1 MPAGKKYR
9 NSKRPMKK
17 RKQRVATAVTTK
29 AVQKALLPLQE
40 RKYFQQDPSETDH
53 VIFNSGVAEV
63 STDGQLSINN
73 LVTGLVPKSCTVAI
87 PNSFLTLATQGPGRE
102 NVEGRRIQ
110 GRTLSMRMEIDF
122 RSLLENETTLHN
134 HWYITKGWCKNTVF
148 KGCHN
153 PTVAGSSSAPW
164 PAALPVTVDAHNIA
178 ASTIVARAL
187 VSDGFGSD
195 PLQYRA
201 TGLPK
206 NIIIEKRFKVKGNL
220 NDRYADV
227 TIDANDNTNPVSNFQ
242 AYTMPKTYYF
252 NWKFNKSLQL
262 DNQHSPFGQPTT
274 SGGETNLGIF
284 RSWIPFVVLTND
296 LAAAVGHTVT
306 PHVRTSSKLTFTDM

>member
-1 MPAGKKYR
+1 MPAGKKY
-9 NSKRPMKK
+9 NYKKKPMKK
-17 RKQRVATAVTTK
+17 RKAKVATAVTTK

-40 RKYFQQDPSETDH
+40 RKYFQQDPSATDH
-53 VIFNSGVAEV
+53 VVFNTGSAAV

-73 LVTGLVPKSCTVAI
+73 LIAGLVPKSCTVAI
-87 PNSFLTLATQGPGRE
+87 PNAFLTLATQGSSRN

-122 RSLLENETTLHN
+122 RALLENETTLHN

-153 PTVAGSSSAPW
+153 PTETGSASSPW
-164 PAALPVTVDAHNIA
+164 PAALPITVDAHNIA

-201 TGLPK
+201 QGLPK

-227 TIDANDNTNPVSNFQ
+227 TINAQDASTPISNFQ

-252 NWKFNKSLQL
+252 NWKFNKPLQL
-262 DNQHSPFGQPTT
+262 DNQNSPFGAAVPA
-274 SGGETNLGIF
+274 GNHLGMF

-296 LAAAVGHTVT
+296 VAAAVGHTVT
-306 PHVRTSSKLTFTDM
+306 PHVRTSSKMTFTDM